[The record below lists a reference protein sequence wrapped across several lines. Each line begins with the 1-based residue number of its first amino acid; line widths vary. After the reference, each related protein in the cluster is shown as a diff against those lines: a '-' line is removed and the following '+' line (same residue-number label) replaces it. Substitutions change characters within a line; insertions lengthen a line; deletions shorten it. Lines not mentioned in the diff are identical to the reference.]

1 MRVLLD
7 TNVLVAAFA
16 TRGLCEDVL
25 RIVLSEHSLLASD
38 LILDELE
45 RILTDKL
52 RMSVRRVREV
62 VAFIREHGEVIVP
75 VDPAPWPENDPDDR
89 WIVAA
94 ALAGSADLLVTGDK
108 DLIAVGDAVGFPVV
122 TPRGFWESLR
132 TPAARARPD
141 RRGDG

>member
-7 TNVLVAAFA
+7 TNVLMAAFG

-38 LILDELE
+38 IVLDELE
-45 RILTDKL
+45 CILADKL
-52 RMSVRRVREV
+52 RMPARRAREV
-62 VAFIREHGEVIVP
+62 AAFIREHGEVVVP
-75 VDPAPWPENDPDDR
+75 VDPAPWPENDPDDQ
-89 WIVAA
+89 WVVAA

-108 DLIAVGDAVGFPVV
+108 DLIAVGDAVGFPIV

-132 TPAARARPD
+132 APAARIRPD
-141 RRGDG
+141 